1 MSVFEIIMLLCF
13 GAAWPF
19 SIYTAYT
26 TRSSKGKSLVFLVV
40 VILGYLAGIL
50 HKIFFNYDRVI
61 FLYTLNLLM
70 VSLDLALYVRNTKLA
85 KGRGE

>member
-1 MSVFEIIMLLCF
+1 
-13 GAAWPF
+13 
-19 SIYTAYT
+19 
-26 TRSSKGKSLVFLVV
+26 VV

-70 VSLDLALYVRNTKLA
+70 VSLDLALYVRNTELA